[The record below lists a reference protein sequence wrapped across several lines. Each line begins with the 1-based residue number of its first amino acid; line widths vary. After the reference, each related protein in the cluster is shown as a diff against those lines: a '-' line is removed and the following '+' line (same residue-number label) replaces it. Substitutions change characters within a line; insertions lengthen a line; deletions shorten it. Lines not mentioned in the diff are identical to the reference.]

1 MLAHT
6 RTSRLSRIFIPTLL
20 FVSFICISAL
30 PGKGPES
37 QPSVTAIAPQ
47 RSYAAFTLTT
57 SRTITRP
64 DERERQLS
72 RQQRFQRSDG
82 AFKVIQTDLRAEGTV
97 RTQTIFGYLGL
108 GMFRLDEA
116 NRRLVFIGPH
126 LDETSGNLEQ
136 VLREHP
142 LFVRTESVQG
152 VNAIVWRKGAADAE
166 EFSEEFRAPSLGGMV
181 IRRVKVSQRGRE
193 TVEPLTI
200 EMAEP
205 AANLFT
211 ELFTYP
217 VDYTNF
223 EQRIGE
229 TEGRNSPEVAGF
241 MRETLARMRQRR
253 P

>member
-30 PGKGPES
+30 GGRVRES
-37 QPSVTAIAPQ
+37 KPSVTVLAPQ
-47 RSYAAFTLTT
+47 RSYPAFTLTT
-57 SRTITRP
+57 SRTITGP
-64 DERERQLS
+64 DGRERQLS

-82 AFKVIQTDLRAEGTV
+82 AFKVIQTDLRAEGTA
-97 RTQTIFGYLGL
+97 RAQTIFGYLGL
-108 GMFRLDEA
+108 GTFRLDESR
-116 NRRLVFIGPH
+116 RRLVFIGPYQ
-126 LDETSGNLEQ
+126 DDTPDNLEQ
-136 VLREHP
+136 FLREHP
-142 LFVRTESVQG
+142 LFVRAESVLG
-152 VNAIVWRKGAADAE
+152 LNTIVWRKGAADAAD
-166 EFSEEFRAPSLGGMV
+166 FSEEFRALGLGGEV
-181 IRRVKVSQRGRE
+181 IKRVKVSQRGRE

-205 AANLFT
+205 SASLFT
-211 ELFTYP
+211 ELFTYA

-229 TEGRNSPEVAGF
+229 TESRNSPEVADF
-241 MRETLARMRQRR
+241 MRASLERMRQRR